1 MGNTVKFEARVECD
15 EGIEFAVEGT
25 VYVTE
30 KARLKEVIE
39 VIKEEVMPQFNQG
52 ERQFTNEEIKIKI
65 IK

>member
-15 EGIEFAVEGT
+15 EGIEFAIEGT

-30 KARLKEVIE
+30 KAKLKEVIE
-39 VIKEEVMPQFNQG
+39 AIKEEVMPQFNQG
-52 ERQFTNEEIKIKI
+52 ERKFTNEEIKIKI

>member
-15 EGIEFAVEGT
+15 KGIEFAIEGT

-30 KARLKEVIE
+30 KAKLKEVIE
-39 VIKEEVMPQFNQG
+39 AIKEEVMPQFNQG
-52 ERQFTNEEIKIKI
+52 ERKFTSEEVKVKI

>member
-15 EGIEFAVEGT
+15 EGIEFAIEGT

>member
-15 EGIEFAVEGT
+15 EGIEFAIEGT
-25 VYVTE
+25 VYASE

-52 ERQFTNEEIKIKI
+52 ERKFTNEEIKIKI